1 MPNSVI
7 ETIRKHLRGNRIPD
21 RMRAPPSYE
30 KHQYLIILWPQI
42 IELTLAHDQ
51 INTIIMGM
59 ENASLSG
66 CHAWDNQHLRMPL
79 YQYTFNRVHKR
90 RKSYRS
96 NHMLNITL
104 PVKAFDH
111 YSADTQQ
118 LKTGESVIFTN
129 IDIACHHALV
139 MRLPGDTARDSCGI
153 PKWFNTF
160 KFA

>member
-30 KHQYLIILWPQI
+30 KHQYLIIRWPQI

-51 INTIIMGM
+51 VNTIIMGM

-66 CHAWDNQHLRMPL
+66 CHAWDNQHLRIPL
-79 YQYTFNRVHKR
+79 YQHTFNRVHKR

-104 PVKAFDH
+104 PVWPLFGRYTAAQNGWVGRLH
-111 YSADTQQ
+111 QYRYCLSSCTCNAALRGYCERQ
-118 LKTGESVIFTN
+118 LWHTKMV
-129 IDIACHHALV
+129 
-139 MRLPGDTARDSCGI
+139 
-153 PKWFNTF
+153 
-160 KFA
+160 